1 MRHFRSIEET
11 GPDGLR
17 RLLDLSDHMAEVN
30 RRPNPRVPALRGKT
44 VCNVFFEDSTRT
56 RLSFE
61 TAAKRLSADTMNF
74 AVSSSSV
81 NKGES
86 LRDTVETIAAMGV
99 DAFVIRHKSSGVPWQ
114 VSQWCRASV
123 INAGDGWHAHPTQA
137 LLDCYT
143 IRTASTARAGST
155 ASASRS
161 SATSSTVALRSD
173 ITAFTMLG
181 ADVTLVAPRT
191 LLPPTIEVPATTDL
205 DEIIGEIDVIYLL
218 RMQRERM
225 TEALVPSLR
234 EYTTALRPD
243 ARARQAATG
252 ARADH
257 ASWPDEPRCGDGGRS
272 IGTAWLGDHA
282 AGHERHRGA
291 DGGLVRTTRKRTR
304 SGERLMSSALI
315 TGGTV
320 VDQSGSR
327 RADVRIENGVVSEV
341 AESLPTKPGD
351 DPIDATACVVAPGF
365 VDLHAHL
372 REPGKEEAETIETGS
387 LWQPS
392 AASPVSWRCRTPTRP
407 RTR

>member
-1 MRHFRSIEET
+1 MRHFRSIEEA
-11 GPDGLR
+11 GADGLR

-114 VSQWCRASV
+114 VSQWSRASV

-143 IRTASTARAGST
+143 IRTALNRTAGFDGLRIAIVGDIKH
-155 ASASRS
+155 SR
-161 SATSSTVALRSD
+161 VARSD

-191 LLPPTIEVPATTDL
+191 LLPPTVEVPVTTDL
-205 DEIIGEIDVIYLL
+205 DKIIGELDVIYLL

-234 EYTTALRPD
+234 EYTTRFGLTPE
-243 ARARQAATG
+243 RA
-252 ARADH
+252 
-257 ASWPDEPRCGDGGRS
+257 
-272 IGTAWLGDHA
+272 
-282 AGHERHRGA
+282 HR
-291 DGGLVRTTRKRTR
+291 LP
-304 SGERLMSSALI
+304 EHALI
-315 TGGTV
+315 MHPGPMNRGV
-320 VDQSGSR
+320 EMAVDPSELPGSVITQQVTNGIAVRMAVLFDLLGSGR
-327 RADVRIENGVVSEV
+327 DL
-341 AESLPTKPGD
+341 ESD
-351 DPIDATACVVAPGF
+351 
-365 VDLHAHL
+365 
-372 REPGKEEAETIETGS
+372 S
-387 LWQPS
+387 
-392 AASPVSWRCRTPTRP
+392 
-407 RTR
+407 

>member
-1 MRHFRSIEET
+1 MKHFRSIEEA
-11 GPDGLR
+11 GADGLR

-114 VSQWCRASV
+114 VSQWSRASV

-143 IRTASTARAGST
+143 IRAALNRTAGFDGLRIAIVGDIKH
-155 ASASRS
+155 SR
-161 SATSSTVALRSD
+161 VARSD

-191 LLPPTIEVPATTDL
+191 LLPPSVEAPVTTEL
-205 DEIIGEIDVIYLL
+205 DEIIDKLDVIYLL

-234 EYTTALRPD
+234 EYTTRFGLTPE
-243 ARARQAATG
+243 RAR
-252 ARADH
+252 
-257 ASWPDEPRCGDGGRS
+257 
-272 IGTAWLGDHA
+272 
-282 AGHERHRGA
+282 
-291 DGGLVRTTRKRTR
+291 
-304 SGERLMSSALI
+304 RLPEHALI
-315 TGGTV
+315 MHPGPMNRGV
-320 VDQSGSR
+320 EMAVDPSELPGSVITQQVTNGIAVRMAVLFDLLGSGR
-327 RADVRIENGVVSEV
+327 DL
-341 AESLPTKPGD
+341 ESD
-351 DPIDATACVVAPGF
+351 
-365 VDLHAHL
+365 
-372 REPGKEEAETIETGS
+372 S
-387 LWQPS
+387 
-392 AASPVSWRCRTPTRP
+392 
-407 RTR
+407 